1 MLGAFDRDGVQF
13 QFPDSWKLNEEEKTI
28 NGWTITVEGPTVAFM
43 IVSYSPDTDDPNDLI
58 TAALEGLKEEY
69 KDLEIDDVVDTLAN
83 QPAIGFD
90 VSFAQFDLTVTS
102 WIRAI
107 PCGTGSLLLLT
118 QCCDDELPFAG
129 ETLKSIMASFILSDE
144 YE

>member
-13 QFPDSWKLNEEEKTI
+13 QFPDSWKLSEDDDTD
-28 NGWTITVEGPTVAFM
+28 NGWTVTIEGPTVAFM
-43 IVSYSPDTDDPNDLI
+43 IVSYAPDTDDPNDI
-58 TAALEGLKEEY
+58 INAALDGLQEEY
-69 KDLEIDDVVDTLAN
+69 KDLESDEVVDTLAN

-90 VSFAQFDLTVTS
+90 VNFAQFDLNVTS

-107 PCGTGSLLLLT
+107 PCGTGSLLVLT

-129 ETLKSIMASFILSDE
+129 ETLKAIMASFRISDD
-144 YE
+144 